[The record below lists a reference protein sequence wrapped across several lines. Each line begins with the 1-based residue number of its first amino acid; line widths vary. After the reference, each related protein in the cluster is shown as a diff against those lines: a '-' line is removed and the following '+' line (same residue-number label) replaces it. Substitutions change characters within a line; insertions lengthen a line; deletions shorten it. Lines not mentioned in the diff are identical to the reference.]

1 MAKEGSLTE
10 KTGVVV
16 FARITNTV
24 VQLAIVITAIQI
36 LSKSDFAIIGYLLMI
51 HQIVRRI
58 ACLGFPESI
67 FFFFERVA
75 KGARKAFALQTSSV
89 LVVMALLA
97 GGVILGVRALTPHL
111 LTNWA
116 ASDVGS
122 VQYLLL
128 FMGLVIILE
137 IPVWP
142 VTNILLATERQKQAA
157 WYDIFCIFL
166 NFFCFAVPLWFGYSL
181 TVAVYG
187 LVLYAVI
194 RFVVSIIWVM
204 MILPGSIQQRSGI
217 SIRRQIQFSSPL
229 GISSMMNRMN
239 FFVDKFVVSL
249 LLSAAAY
256 ANYTIG
262 AQEMPI
268 IRAIPFAV
276 GSVLISRYV
285 RLEIQSKKDELLQL
299 WHKGI
304 EKTSL
309 MVLPLG
315 ILSIVI
321 APDLIKL
328 IASSKHTSYAAA
340 VIPFQIYN
348 IIVLLRVTN
357 YNSILQ
363 AFDDTKGV
371 LYMSINLLLAN
382 IVLSIPFTI
391 MFGITGTAISALL
404 ANAYNWVLVMRR
416 IARHMEISFFEVLP
430 LQFYGKVLTICTGA
444 GIVVWFL
451 RVYYLSSVSVWT
463 SLVFSISAFFLLF
476 GAAGTF
482 IGVITQ
488 KDWQDFGN
496 WLRLRFLMS

>member
-1 MAKEGSLTE
+1 
-10 KTGVVV
+10 
-16 FARITNTV
+16 
-24 VQLAIVITAIQI
+24 
-36 LSKSDFAIIGYLLMI
+36 
-51 HQIVRRI
+51 
-58 ACLGFPESI
+58 
-67 FFFFERVA
+67 
-75 KGARKAFALQTSSV
+75 
-89 LVVMALLA
+89 MALLA
-97 GGVILGVRALTPHL
+97 GGVILGIRALAPHL

-128 FMGLVIILE
+128 FMGLVIVLE

-142 VTNILLATERQKQAA
+142 VMNILLATERQKQAS
-157 WYDIFCIFL
+157 WYDIFCILL

-194 RFVVSIIWVM
+194 RFIVSIIWVM
-204 MILPGSIQQRSGI
+204 MVLPGSIHQHSGI
-217 SIRRQIQFSSPL
+217 SIRRQIRFSSPL

-262 AQEMPI
+262 AQEAPI

-285 RLEIQSKKDELLQL
+285 RLEIQSKKKELLQL

-309 MVLPLG
+309 LVLPLG

-348 IIVLLRVTN
+348 LIVLLRVTN
-357 YNSILQ
+357 YGSILQ
-363 AFDDTKGV
+363 AFDDTKGI
-371 LYMSINLLLAN
+371 LYMSLNLLLAN
-382 IVLSIPFTI
+382 IILSIPFTI
-391 MFGITGTAISALL
+391 MFGIIGTAISALL
-404 ANAYNWVLVMRR
+404 ANVYNWVIIMRR
-416 IARHMEISFFEVLP
+416 IAGHMEISFFDVLP
-430 LQFYGKVLTICTGA
+430 LRFYGKILTTCVSA
-444 GIVVWFL
+444 GIVVWLF
-451 RVYYLSSVSVWT
+451 RVYYLSSVSVWIG
-463 SLVFSISAFFLLF
+463 LAFSISIFFLLF
-476 GAAGTF
+476 GAAGTY